1 MKYKN
6 IITPKAGEKISFD
19 KNGKINV
26 PDNPII
32 PFIEGDGIGTDISPA
47 TIKVVDHA
55 VKTAYGDK
63 RKIEWM
69 EIYCGEK
76 SVKTYGDDV
85 WMPDETIA
93 AIKEFSVAIKGPLTT
108 PIGGGIRSLNVAL
121 RQKLDLY
128 LCQRPIK
135 YFEGVTSP
143 VRYPQNT
150 DMIVFR
156 ENSEDI
162 YTGIEFAADSEEA
175 KKIIDFL
182 TNEMGVENLRFE
194 DNCGIGVKNISK
206 EGTERLVR
214 KAIDY
219 AIDHDRASVSIV
231 HKGNI
236 MKFTEGAFKKW
247 AYDLAEREY
256 GATSLDGGEWMS
268 FVNPNTK
275 KQIILKDIITDNFL
289 QQILIRPLDY
299 DVIATMNL
307 NGDFISDA
315 LAAKVGG
322 LGLAPGANIGDKVAL
337 FEATHGTAP
346 KYAGQDK
353 VNPSSLILS
362 AEMMMRYLGWTEAA
376 DNILKGVTWAIKNK
390 LVTYDLERLM
400 KDATLLKC
408 SEYADEINHGMTT
421 EYFKYMES

>member
-1 MKYKN
+1 
-6 IITPKAGEKISFD
+6 
-19 KNGKINV
+19 
-26 PDNPII
+26 
-32 PFIEGDGIGTDISPA
+32 
-47 TIKVVDHA
+47 
-55 VKTAYGDK
+55 
-63 RKIEWM
+63 M

-135 YFEGVTSP
+135 YFEGVPSP

-156 ENSEDI
+156 ENSEVI

-275 KQIILKDIITDNFL
+275 KHIILNDIITDNFL